1 MAGTVTITTAA
12 GESFTAYEAKPAGA
26 PKGGLVLIQEIFG
39 VNQVMRDLAEGFAA
53 QGYHV
58 LAPDLFWRQEP
69 GVDITDKTE
78 AEWQK
83 AFALLNGFD
92 QDKGVADLQ
101 ATITHLRGLGVGK
114 IGTVGYC
121 LGGRLALLTA
131 LRTDADAAVS
141 YYGIMLA
148 PLVPEFDKIDAPL
161 LMHIAELDKYVP
173 AADRE
178 QVLAALAPR
187 ATASAYV
194 YEGQEHAFA
203 RVGGQHY
210 NADAATLANGRTDA
224 FLAKA
229 LAA

>member
-58 LAPDLFWRQEP
+58 LVPDLFWRQEP

-101 ATITHLRGLGVGK
+101 ATITHLRGLGAGK

>member
-1 MAGTVTITTAA
+1 MPGTVTITTPA
-12 GESFTAYEAKPAGA
+12 GETFSAYEVKPGGT
-26 PKGGLVLIQEIFG
+26 PKAGLVLIQEIFG
-39 VNQVMRDLAEGFAA
+39 VNQVMRDLAADFAG

-58 LAPDLFWRQEP
+58 LVPDLFWRQEP
-69 GVDITDKTE
+69 GVDITDKSE

-101 ATITHLRGLGVGK
+101 ATIAHLRGLGVGK
-114 IGTVGYC
+114 VGTVGYC

-148 PLVPEFDKIDAPL
+148 PLVPEFEAIKAPL
-161 LMHIAELDKYVP
+161 LVHIAELDKYVP
-173 AADRE
+173 PADRE

-187 ATASAYV
+187 ATVSAYV
-194 YEGQEHAFA
+194 YEGREHAFA
-203 RVGGQHY
+203 RVGGEHY
-210 NADAATLANGRTDA
+210 NAEAATLANSRTAD
-224 FLAKA
+224 FLRTA

>member
-12 GESFTAYEAKPAGA
+12 GERFTAYEAKPTGT
-26 PKGGLVLIQEIFG
+26 PKAGLVLIQEIFG
-39 VNQVMRDLAEGFAA
+39 VNQVMRDLADGFAA
-53 QGYHV
+53 DGYHV

-92 QDKGVADLQ
+92 QEKGVADLQ

-148 PLVPEFDKIDAPL
+148 PLVPEFEKISAPL

-173 AADRE
+173 PDE
-178 QVLAALAPR
+178 QAQILAALADRPT
-187 ATASAYV
+187 ATAHV
-194 YEGQEHAFA
+194 YAGQDHAFA

-210 NADAATLANGRTDA
+210 NAEAASLANGRTTL
-224 FLAKA
+224 FLQQA